1 VLAAPAVEV
10 QIVRSA
16 MTLDQAPATPAPLS
30 ERHTDDFLKGDASH
44 DQHKRDHTQLGVGRR
59 LLPSWR
65 QTPTRQSI
73 TDFVVAV
80 TDPKSPDYVE
90 EPERVAVFD
99 NDGTLWAEPP
109 LYAQLAFALDRAA
122 QLGHPTSLDD
132 LHSGGMDP
140 LKELIAL
147 THSGVTTEEFD
158 DLCRSRLSS
167 ARHPRLDLPYPKT
180 ETRPLEAAPTRSRR
194 PPPNATG
201 PRSTWPP
208 TGPRTT
214 RRAPKHSGAGWVD
227 VAAPTVSAGSCY
239 HPKANV
245 AGGGVRLIRAPGVH
259 SVTPAVALVAQVRTA
274 THHPRRPRRRT
285 GRIDG
290 GPAVVRE

>member
-1 VLAAPAVEV
+1 
-10 QIVRSA
+10 
-16 MTLDQAPATPAPLS
+16 M
-30 ERHTDDFLKGDASH
+30 
-44 DQHKRDHTQLGVGRR
+44 
-59 LLPSWR
+59 
-65 QTPTRQSI
+65 
-73 TDFVVAV
+73 

-167 ARHPRLDLPYPKT
+167 ASPTLGSAVPKDRDPTLGSGTDQITSASTERDWTEVDLASDRATNYP
-180 ETRPLEAAPTRSRR
+180 
-194 PPPNATG
+194 
-201 PRSTWPP
+201 
-208 TGPRTT
+208 
-214 RRAPKHSGAGWVD
+214 SG
-227 VAAPTVSAGSCY
+227 S
-239 HPKANV
+239 
-245 AGGGVRLIRAPGVH
+245 
-259 SVTPAVALVAQVRTA
+259 
-274 THHPRRPRRRT
+274 
-285 GRIDG
+285 
-290 GPAVVRE
+290 